1 MMWCDKSRIFPR
13 LGQSGRGRA
22 PVTPHR
28 TRHRIKD
35 NKWVSENNIQ
45 FAKRGHKRDVCYL
58 QKVTLVYRL
67 LPALH
72 FCFNA
77 IVYRLF
83 LGLVVPIMHQL

>member
-13 LGQSGRGRA
+13 LDQSGRGGLLS
-22 PVTPHR
+22 PHIAQDIAL
-28 TRHRIKD
+28 RIINGYLK
-35 NKWVSENNIQ
+35 NNIQ

-83 LGLVVPIMHQL
+83 LGLVVPIIHQL